1 METETKIK
9 GYITDVLAN
18 QLMDN
23 YACAYLSVFDCVSQD
38 ENGIIC
44 SEEDANKAMEF
55 AKQTFVKFI
64 SELGEMSGKD
74 IDVVVANDPEE
85 AEGTVME

>member
-1 METETKIK
+1 
-9 GYITDVLAN
+9 
-18 QLMDN
+18 MDN

-85 AEGTVME
+85 AEGTVVE